1 AVTAGRPRAQVT
13 ACRSAD
19 SRHQVLGF
27 IFSWVFAPQVV
38 QLAHSGLVEALLHAG
53 ADPNARD
60 RVLKLT
66 VTHDAARE
74 GFVDTVRVLTERSAD
89 VNLVDD
95 RGNLPLHLAAREGH
109 LEVVRL
115 LIGLT
120 ANPRAPNAQG
130 SSPWQLAHDF
140 RRKEAAELISGHLPP
155 EGSPSLQP
163 LPTVPAFLW
172 PHHISP
178 SPNTTPFTESADDAL
193 RPRNWRRG
201 SSRAGSSA
209 APSAIG
215 TYFLKAGGL
224 RRRFVCSHFT
234 ASFNCICRNKAGRP

>member
-1 AVTAGRPRAQVT
+1 MASRFLQDELCGASARGDLSHVLELLQQWAKVNGPNRFN
-13 ACRSAD
+13 RSA
-19 SRHQVLGF
+19 L
-27 IFSWVFAPQVV
+27 QVV
-38 QLAHSGLVEALLHAG
+38 QLAHSGIVEALLHAG

-74 GFVDTVRVLTERSAD
+74 GFVDTVRVLIRHSAD

-140 RRKEAAELISGHLPP
+140 KRKEAAELISAHLRENP
-155 EGSPSLQP
+155 
-163 LPTVPAFLW
+163 
-172 PHHISP
+172 IS
-178 SPNTTPFTESADDAL
+178 E
-193 RPRNWRRG
+193 
-201 SSRAGSSA
+201 
-209 APSAIG
+209 
-215 TYFLKAGGL
+215 
-224 RRRFVCSHFT
+224 
-234 ASFNCICRNKAGRP
+234 